1 MTSKSQLKGW
11 VSFWRGTDGEL
22 LMSDSYPTKAQCQA
36 RYKTAPVTGYIDL
49 SLIPAEAITLTEAK
63 S

>member
-1 MTSKSQLKGW
+1 MSNPPLKGW
-11 VSFWRGTDGEL
+11 VSFWRDADGDL
-22 LMSDSYPTKAQCQA
+22 LISDSYLTKAQCQA

-49 SLIPAEAITLTEAK
+49 SKVPAEAITLAKTEA

>member
-1 MTSKSQLKGW
+1 MTSKPQLKGW

-36 RYKTAPVTGYIDL
+36 RYKTAPVTGFINL
-49 SLIPAEAITLTEAK
+49 SLIPADAIHVTKAEG
-63 S
+63 